1 MERHVT
7 TRNADAAKLDTG
19 DLSRGPPLTRLAPEQ
34 RRSSLV
40 AGSAWMVLISL
51 LLFFVPLLNG
61 FVGGLIGGYKVGTVG
76 RGLTAALLP
85 AVVVAVGLWA
95 LLALAELPLLGMLAG
110 VAIGLVVV
118 FSELGLF
125 LGAVVG
131 GLIAANRPPVERRV
145 IV

>member
-7 TRNADAAKLDTG
+7 TRNADASKLDTG
-19 DLSRGPPLTRLAPEQ
+19 DLSRGPPLTRLAPE

-95 LLALAELPLLGMLAG
+95 LLALAELPLVGMLAG
-110 VAIGLVVV
+110 VAIGLAVV

>member
-7 TRNADAAKLDTG
+7 TRNADTAQLDMG
-19 DLSRGPPLTRLAPEQ
+19 DLSRGPPLTRLPSE
-34 RRSSLV
+34 RRSSIV

-51 LLFFVPLLNG
+51 ALFFVPLLNG
-61 FVGGLIGGYKVGTVG
+61 FVGGLVGGYKVGTVG
-76 RGLTAALLP
+76 RGLTAAVLP
-85 AVVVAVGLWA
+85 AGVVAVGLWV

-110 VAIGLVVV
+110 VAIGLAVV

-125 LGAVVG
+125 LGAMVG
-131 GLIAANRPPVERRV
+131 GLLASNRPPVERKV